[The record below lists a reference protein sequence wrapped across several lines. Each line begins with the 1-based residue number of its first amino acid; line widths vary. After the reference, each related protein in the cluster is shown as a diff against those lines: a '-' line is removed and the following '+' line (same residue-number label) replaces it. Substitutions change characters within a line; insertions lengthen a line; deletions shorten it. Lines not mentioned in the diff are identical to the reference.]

1 MSSTINITQ
10 LELQKKKEELKTAIS
25 ARDLLE
31 DRVVS
36 LIDELTRRG
45 KALVELRIRVQE
57 LANQARVM
65 LSLVQGGEGR
75 KIEYAAFSSKE
86 HFFVSPMDTN
96 ISGVKA
102 SVLKLEGKISTLEKR
117 QLSLLDSSSKIDAVT
132 KIFEQLITIIVKLA
146 SEESLLRKIGEQIR
160 KTQKR
165 VNALDNILIKKIK
178 NEIYVINEALEDQ
191 DREEIAKIQ
200 VFMKKRR
207 S

>member
-1 MSSTINITQ
+1 MSSTFHITQ

-31 DRVVS
+31 DLIVS
-36 LIDELTRRG
+36 LIDEITRRG
-45 KALVELRIRVQE
+45 QTVVKLRIRVQE
-57 LANQARVM
+57 LTNQGRIM
-65 LSLVQGGEGR
+65 LSLAKGSEGR

-86 HFFVSPMDTN
+86 HFFISAMGTN

-102 SVLKLEGKISTLEKR
+102 SVLTLEGNISTLKKR

-132 KIFEQLITIIVKLA
+132 ITFEQLITTIVKLA

-165 VNALDNILIKKIK
+165 INALDNILIEEIKK
-178 NEIYVINEALEDQ
+178 EIYVINEALEDQ
-191 DREEIAKIQ
+191 DREEIARLQ
-200 VFMKKRR
+200 VFMKKWR